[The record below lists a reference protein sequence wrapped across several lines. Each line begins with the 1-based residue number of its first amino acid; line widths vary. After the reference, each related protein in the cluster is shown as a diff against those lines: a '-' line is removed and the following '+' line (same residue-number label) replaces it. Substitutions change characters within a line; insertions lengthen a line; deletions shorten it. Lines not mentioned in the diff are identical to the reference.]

1 MCETYGL
8 NSMVVYYNAKTCDI
22 WEGNM
27 ITRSEIWIE
36 NIHSLKVLGYERRS
50 DIKKVGNAEFKVY
63 NSGMMGAQSKF
74 ESSCVDYL
82 ASHYYMLRAYKWVL
96 IVEYVMEGSNN

>member
-1 MCETYGL
+1 MGWKHDNKEWNL
-8 NSMVVYYNAKTCDI
+8 N
-22 WEGNM
+22 WE
-27 ITRSEIWIE
+27 
-36 NIHSLKVLGYERRS
+36 HPFLKILGYERRS

-74 ESSCVDYL
+74 ESSCVDYTT
-82 ASHYYMLRAYKWVL
+82 SHYYMLRAYKWVL